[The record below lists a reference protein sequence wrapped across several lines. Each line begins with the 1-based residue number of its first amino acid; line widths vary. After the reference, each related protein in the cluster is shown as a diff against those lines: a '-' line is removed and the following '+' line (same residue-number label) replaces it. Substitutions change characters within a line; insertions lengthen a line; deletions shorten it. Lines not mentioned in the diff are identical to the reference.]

1 MSKTTPVDLPAS
13 VRQRLLNLSRD
24 RGEDFNFVL
33 TRYAVER
40 LLYRITLSEY
50 ASQFILK
57 DASLIAVWTGRELR
71 PTRDVDLL
79 GYGDF
84 SE

>member
-1 MSKTTPVDLPAS
+1 M
-13 VRQRLLNLSRD
+13 D

-40 LLYRITLSEY
+40 LLYRITRSEY
-50 ASQFILK
+50 ATQFVLK
-57 DASLIAVWTGRELR
+57 GASLIAVWTGRELR

-79 GYGDF
+79 GL
-84 SE
+84 